1 MDAYRTKKEEHQ
13 RNDVSTVAQS
23 DMMDFLIDI
32 VPREDVKKEINKNN
46 SNNTANN
53 RGYGIMTSEQ
63 MEQYASMQQ
72 RYFEMFQQMSANNG
86 TVPGIAMMLV

>member
-1 MDAYRTKKEEHQ
+1 MKQ
-13 RNDVSTVAQS
+13 G
-23 DMMDFLIDI
+23 
-32 VPREDVKKEINKNN
+32 NKQETSN

-86 TVPGIAMMLV
+86 TVQGIAMMLFNVDKYGTICATISNANNGS